1 MDTISVDDEANNM
14 DIQSLKSYSE
24 SSEGSGINILTPSAS
39 EAGAVEAFDVTPE
52 ATPEV
57 KPFENEAD
65 LVDEAK
71 TKRTGDWVDD
81 TTLARTGQAY
91 QPVDMTLIQHLD
103 ETDSLGDSVYELIDD
118 DIESSHGA
126 ETESISDCSIS
137 RPSDVVSL
145 SDDEKS
151 VDGTESEASI
161 SHSAIPAY
169 AGLDHN
175 EDTPRVGL
183 STANVHTG
191 NAVHDAHIACLPHI
205 AFEEPKVEGAETAS
219 QISVMH
225 TVKEFCNEEADAIAI
240 QIESGVHPR
249 LIGTIR
255 QTMVKEYLSLKEPL
269 RIMYIGSHQARQDI
283 LQKLGSSVAA
293 SRDDKSHG
301 VQSTQLYNVVPISA
315 FGSGK
320 TPEVELTQ
328 SSAVQ
333 FKICDLE
340 KAAREDFSPA
350 LMDKKTITLT
360 LDHNSQVRSSYATG
374 KFEVEPKEWERPHLA
389 VFYCSE
395 TDTAEMVATRQI
407 ANSFMQ
413 RHNIPRIIISHSS
426 LFNHP
431 MNMRLSK
438 HPIHMCLESRDPAK
452 SSNSIHYRL
461 PIDLTS
467 FLNIDARQMNRNLA
481 CITGLYDTPAV
492 ARKDENIRLE
502 FSGGIIFRPFFLFE
516 TLDRWRKCAF
526 DGHHETFNALE
537 ASVKTF
543 NTRFRQWNIVQKVL
557 LFVVITVLG
566 FSFGYYTGPAATEHE
581 VSHHNETVAAPIIS
595 GTISSTISSAIS
607 TYYSTTTRTTTITQT
622 VTHAPTSTTV
632 TPPKPTDQ
640 GPEPDSA
647 MDLISSFI
655 TAELVGDR
663 EVVLRTTKANI
674 DQMKKDANLAF
685 RLWRESFSASQPCNN
700 HIYNQSLA
708 WEKAAW
714 VDNGV
719 SILLK
724 KDDIHG
730 SIKIGVESQSTDK
743 RKIRKTYNIKLSD
756 SAENLVTFGRIG
768 KCVKH
773 EVIPLLADDI
783 SRTFSYMSMTASRNA
798 NFLALKSQDVV
809 RAARAKFNEA
819 KLTER
824 MARKMKKMKKVQAQ
838 IAKRAEKTEQM
849 AEEVHKAMNEK
860 LLKAQVKSRL
870 IWLRKRGR
878 FQEAKEYEEK
888 AANAGVLEKVVMQ
901 FQANEMVAKERTN
914 GQEKKKRCPRG
925 IGRKARKCR
934 DAARLAVH

>member
-1 MDTISVDDEANNM
+1 MDTISVDDEANKM
-14 DIQSLKSYSE
+14 DVQSLKSYSE
-24 SSEGSGINILTPSAS
+24 SSEGSGVNILTPSAS
-39 EAGAVEAFDVTPE
+39 ETGAVEASDVTPE

-57 KPFENEAD
+57 KPFNNEAD
-65 LVDEAK
+65 FIDEAK
-71 TKRTGDWVDD
+71 TERTSDWVDD
-81 TTLARTGQAY
+81 TTLARTGQAC
-91 QPVDMTLIQHLD
+91 QPVDMTPIQHL
-103 ETDSLGDSVYELIDD
+103 ETDSLGGSAYELIDD

-137 RPSDVVSL
+137 HPSDVVSL
-145 SDDEKS
+145 ADDEKS
-151 VDGTESEASI
+151 MDDTESEASA

-169 AGLDHN
+169 AGLDDN

-183 STANVHTG
+183 STANVHTED
-191 NAVHDAHIACLPHI
+191 AVHDDHIAGLQHI
-205 AFEEPKVEGAETAS
+205 AFEEPKVEGAEAAS

-225 TVKEFCNEEADAIAI
+225 TVKEFSKEEADAIAI
-240 QIESGVHPR
+240 QIESGVHRR
-249 LIGTIR
+249 LVGTIR

-301 VQSTQLYNVVPISA
+301 GQSTQLYNVVPISA

-350 LMDKKTITLT
+350 SMNKKTITLT
-360 LDHNSQVRSSYATG
+360 LDHNSQVRSNYATG
-374 KFEVEPKEWERPHLA
+374 KFEVEPKDWENPHLA
-389 VFYCSE
+389 IFYCSE
-395 TDTAEMVATRQI
+395 TDTAEMMATRQI

-413 RHNIPRIIISHSS
+413 RHNIPRIIISHNP

-431 MNMRLSK
+431 MNMRLSSQ
-438 HPIHMCLESRDPAK
+438 PIHMCLESRDPAK

-481 CITGLYDTPAV
+481 CITGLYDTSAV
-492 ARKDENIRLE
+492 ATKDENIKLE
-502 FSGGIIFRPFFLFE
+502 FSEGITFRPFFLLE
-516 TLDRWRKCAF
+516 TLNRWGKCAF
-526 DGHHETFNALE
+526 DGQHETFNAVE
-537 ASVKTF
+537 ASVKALD
-543 NTRFRQWNIVQKVL
+543 TRFRQRNIVQKVL
-557 LFVVITVLG
+557 LFVIITVLG
-566 FSFGYYTGPAATEHE
+566 LSFGYYTGPAAMRHE
-581 VSHHNETVAAPIIS
+581 VSHRNGTFAAPVLS
-595 GTISSTISSAIS
+595 GTISSTISSAMTTS
-607 TYYSTTTRTTTITQT
+607 YWTTTRTTTITQT
-622 VTHAPTSTTV
+622 VTHAATSTTV
-632 TPPKPTDQ
+632 VRPKQTDQ
-640 GPEPDSA
+640 GPGPDSA

-685 RLWRESFSASQPCNN
+685 RLWRESFNASQPCSNRV
-700 HIYNQSLA
+700 YNQSLA

-730 SIKIGVESQSTDK
+730 SIKIGVESQGTDK
-743 RKIRKTYNIKLSD
+743 RKIRKTYTIKLSD
-756 SAENLVTFGRIG
+756 SIENLVTFGRIG

-773 EVIPLLADDI
+773 EVIPLLVDDI
-783 SRTFSYMSMTASRNA
+783 SKTFSYVSTTASRNA
-798 NFLALKSQDVV
+798 NFLAHKSQDVV
-809 RAARAKFNEA
+809 RAARSKFNEA
-819 KLTER
+819 KLKER
-824 MARKMKKMKKVQAQ
+824 MARKIEKMKKVQAQ

-860 LLKAQVKSRL
+860 LLKAQVESRL
-870 IWLRKRGR
+870 LWLRKRGR

-901 FQANEMVAKERTN
+901 FQANEMAAKKKTK

-934 DAARLAVH
+934 AAARLVVPL